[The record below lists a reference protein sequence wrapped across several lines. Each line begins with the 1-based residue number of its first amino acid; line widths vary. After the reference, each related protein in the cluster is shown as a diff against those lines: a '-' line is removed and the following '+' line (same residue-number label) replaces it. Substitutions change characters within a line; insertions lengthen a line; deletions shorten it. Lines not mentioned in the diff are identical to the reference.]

1 MKKIID
7 FNHISSDLSAEEVEK
22 LKRWFT
28 YYHKLC
34 TCYKWG
40 YKRAKK
46 TRLILNMASIG
57 LTSMGIIIGS
67 AIMNPIVIGV
77 LSGTGILIQGYTAKS
92 KLPSK
97 VEECK
102 FAYTSYQKVL
112 TQLRSYLRGL
122 PYDSATLLSDL
133 KVLDDIVT
141 DLCPP
146 VNGMSIRYD
155 KIYGN
160 V

>member
-1 MKKIID
+1 MKRIID

-22 LKRWFT
+22 LKRWYS

-34 TCYKWG
+34 ICYKWKF
-40 YKRAKK
+40 KRLKK
-46 TRLILNMASIG
+46 VRLVLNMSSIG
-57 LTSMGIIIGS
+57 LTTLGIIVGS

-77 LSGTGILIQGYTAKS
+77 LAGAGVLIQGYTTRS
-92 KLPSK
+92 NLSRR
-97 VEECK
+97 VDETN

-122 PYDSATLLSDL
+122 PYDSQTLLSDL
-133 KVLDDIVT
+133 KVLDDIVI